1 MGFYS
6 GVFNFQLK
14 SLVIGV
20 HNLFSS
26 FQLYISFIWPTHQA
40 PFSISQRQPVTSS
53 PPRAPLNR
61 SKLHQIYP
69 QNPPRRLPLPHHY
82 PASRS
87 LYSLSSRV
95 FTLCGP
101 RNGSVTLSEN
111 PSYSTL
117 SPVRDYR
124 KCTPRHYAAVTATK
138 HSLEVFETKYGE
150 DSH

>member
-20 HNLFSS
+20 HNLFSF
-26 FQLYISFIWPTHQA
+26 FQLFISFIWPAHQA
-40 PFSISQRQPVTSS
+40 PFSVSQRQPITSS

-61 SKLHQIYP
+61 PKLHQIHP
-69 QNPPRRLPLPHHY
+69 QNPPRRLHSPHHY
-82 PASRS
+82 SASRS
-87 LYSLSSRV
+87 FYSLSSRV
-95 FTLCGP
+95 FALCGP

-111 PSYSTL
+111 PPYSTL

-124 KCTPRHYAAVTATK
+124 KCTPLYHAAVTATK
-138 HSLEVFETKYGE
+138 HSSECY
-150 DSH
+150 